1 MRKEFARAPLKCT
14 HLLFFYFFWGDGVTD
29 VLAEEEKR
37 KKPPSFF
44 IFFYFFPSSPLT
56 ETRTHKKVVKNHLKE
71 SPKNKE
77 VNDTLHFM
85 D

>member
-14 HLLFFYFFWGDGVTD
+14 HLLFFFFFWGDGVTD

-37 KKPPSFF
+37 KKTPSFF

-71 SPKNKE
+71 SSQNKE
-77 VNDTLHFM
+77 VNDTHFM